1 MKILSFQRFK
11 HSYQIHVWL
20 DKPFKGTVPKGHLK
34 LLLQSFFTGG
44 NMEIG
49 KKVEDWDKEGNT
61 VEDWDKEGN
70 TVEDWDKEG
79 SKEGDEDKEGNT
91 VEDGDKEGNTV
102 EDWDKEGSKKD
113 GDKEGNI

>member
-1 MKILSFQRFK
+1 M
-11 HSYQIHVWL
+11 HVWL

-49 KKVEDWDKEGNT
+49 KKVEDWDKEGN
-61 VEDWDKEGN
+61 K
-70 TVEDWDKEG
+70 VEDWDKEG
-79 SKEGDEDKEGNT
+79 SKEGDGDKEGNT
-91 VEDGDKEGNTV
+91 VEDGDKEG
-102 EDWDKEGSKKD
+102 SKKED